1 MTNRK
6 SSPVANLIV
15 GIAFI
20 VGAWQINTHFSVP
33 MAEEAKTSESWPTS
47 TGVITYSDVNQTVD
61 DGTTM
66 YSAEINYQFNVE
78 NKSFTGNKISLAS
91 GGTSTSSLREI
102 KKDLQKY
109 PIGKEV
115 TVYYDPELPNNAV
128 LIPGANTYT
137 KIIKYVP
144 YVFGF
149 FGILMLF
156 QVVAKMAILIFA
168 LFIGRK
174 KTSIK

>member
-1 MTNRK
+1 MANSK
-6 SSPVANLIV
+6 SSPIITLVV
-15 GIAFI
+15 GVAFI
-20 VGAWQINTHFSVP
+20 ISAWQINIHFSVP
-33 MAEEAKTSESWPTS
+33 MTEEAKASESWPTS
-47 TGVITYSDVNQTVD
+47 MGTITNSEVNQSVD

-66 YSAEINYQFNVE
+66 YSAEINYQFIVE
-78 NKSFTGNKISLAS
+78 NKSYTGNKISLAS
-91 GGTSTSSLREI
+91 GGTSTSSLSEI

-128 LIPGANTYT
+128 LIPGADTFT

-149 FGILMLF
+149 FGIVMLL
-156 QVVAKMAILIFA
+156 QVLKIFA
-168 LFIGRK
+168 LLIIALFVGTK
-174 KTSIK
+174 K

>member
-20 VGAWQINTHFSVP
+20 VGAWLTYTNFSVP
-33 MAEEAKTSESWPTS
+33 MTEEAEASESWPTS
-47 TGVITYSDVNQTVD
+47 IGTIINSEVNQSVD

-78 NKSFTGNKISLAS
+78 NKSYVGNKISLAS

-128 LIPGANTYT
+128 LIPGANTFT
-137 KIIKYVP
+137 KIIKYAP
-144 YVFGF
+144 FLLGF
-149 FGILMLF
+149 FGVLMLF
-156 QVVAKMAILIFA
+156 QIFTKIAILIFA
-168 LFIGRK
+168 LVVGTRK
-174 KTSIK
+174 